1 MSTVP
6 TSLTMYSTE
15 TPPEITP
22 ENPSESF
29 PTDRDT
35 TNNETVSMLALHPYA
50 HTPAPSAL
58 GMPSISSAGVDTPS
72 SGSLD
77 LPPDASDIGSQQA
90 SARMSEIVNTLST
103 ANTSSETELSVPQVE
118 EDIGLEDPDEAAAD
132 LLAPAGPVHEHAHLP
147 MHGFL
152 VRRDDPFVALIH
164 PGNTR
169 AYIDQSKQEMAERIE
184 MMMTPFLGRDGL

>member
-6 TSLTMYSTE
+6 TSSTMYSTE

-22 ENPSESF
+22 ENPPESF
-29 PTDRDT
+29 TADRDT
-35 TNNETVSMLALHPYA
+35 ANNETVSMLALHPYE

-58 GMPSISSAGVDTPS
+58 GMPSISSAGIDTPS

-77 LPPDASDIGSQQA
+77 LPPDAPDIGSQQA
-90 SARMSEIVNTLST
+90 SARMSEIVNPLSA
-103 ANTSSETELSVPQVE
+103 ANTSSETEGSVPQVE
-118 EDIGLEDPDEAAAD
+118 DIGLENPDETAAD
-132 LLAPAGPVHEHAHLP
+132 LRAPVGPVHRQVNPA
-147 MHGFL
+147 MYGFL
-152 VRRDDPFVALIH
+152 VTRDDPFVPLIH

>member
-1 MSTVP
+1 
-6 TSLTMYSTE
+6 MYNTE
-15 TPPEITP
+15 TPPEIAP
-22 ENPSESF
+22 ENPPESF
-29 PTDRDT
+29 TADGDT
-35 TNNETVSMLALHPYA
+35 TNNETVSMLALHRCA
-50 HTPAPSAL
+50 HTPALSAL

-77 LPPDASDIGSQQA
+77 LLSGTPDTGSQQA
-90 SARMSEIVNTLST
+90 SARMSEIVTPLSA
-103 ANTSSETELSVPQVE
+103 ANTSSETNFSNPQV
-118 EDIGLEDPDEAAAD
+118 EDIGLENPDEAEAD
-132 LLAPAGPVHEHAHLP
+132 LLAPAGPVHGHANLA

-152 VRRDDPFVALIH
+152 VRRDDPFVPLIH

>member
-1 MSTVP
+1 
-6 TSLTMYSTE
+6 MYSTG
-15 TPPEITP
+15 TPPEIAP

-29 PTDRDT
+29 TADRDT
-35 TNNETVSMLALHPYA
+35 TNNETVSMLPLHPYA

-77 LPPDASDIGSQQA
+77 LPPDAPDIGSQQA
-90 SARMSEIVNTLST
+90 SARMSEIVNPLSA
-103 ANTSSETELSVPQVE
+103 ANTSSETDFSVPQVE
-118 EDIGLEDPDEAAAD
+118 EDIGLENPDEAAAD
-132 LLAPAGPVHEHAHLP
+132 LAAPVGPVHGHGNLALY
-147 MHGFL
+147 GFL
-152 VRRDDPFVALIH
+152 VRKDDPFVPIIH

-184 MMMTPFLGRDGL
+184 MMMTPFLGQDGL